1 MLILSSQNGVSTQY
15 HSSANAKGDNIWL
28 IYVLGTEML
37 MGSLK
42 MSALHL
48 AAREGNVECVSLLL
62 GAGADPRSR

>member
-1 MLILSSQNGVSTQY
+1 MCPALLIS
-15 HSSANAKGDNIWL
+15 
-28 IYVLGTEML
+28 VLGTEML